1 MSPMEA
7 LPEAAAVDGPMP
19 IKEYRE
25 VSVWAMAALGLGLL
39 SGVSVFSPLLGI
51 VPLVA
56 LVIGGYAL
64 RQVNREGLAGRWMA
78 VAPLVLAPLF
88 LGWGCSREFSRRE
101 MFVTHAR
108 EFADDCLSI
117 LNRNEPYFAHQ
128 MMVDEKERLD
138 PHMNFEVA
146 YQGNE
151 RATEEYQR
159 FIGSSPFRDIL
170 AAAPNA
176 KFQYED
182 YLNHRHFDDLTDAVT
197 LQYTYETPGSGKT
210 RFWITVRRTFS
221 IYTGRADWRMSD
233 ATIQKPRAS

>member
-1 MSPMEA
+1 MSPMKA
-7 LPEAAAVDGPMP
+7 PPEAPTDDGPLP
-19 IKEYRE
+19 IQEYRA

-39 SGVSVFSPLLGI
+39 SGISVFSPLLGI

-101 MFVTHAR
+101 IFVAHAR

-128 MMVDEKERLD
+128 MFVDKKQRLD
-138 PHMNFEVA
+138 PHINFEIA
-146 YQGNE
+146 YQANE
-151 RATEEYQR
+151 NATQEYQR
-159 FIGSSPFRDIL
+159 FIGTRPFKDIL
-170 AAAPNA
+170 SAAPNA
-176 KFQYED
+176 KFQFED
-182 YLNHRHFDDLTDAVT
+182 YLLHRHDDALTDVVT
-197 LQYTYETPGSGKT
+197 LQYTYEIPGAGKK

-233 ATIQKPRAS
+233 ATVTKPRGS